1 MSNKKQTPV
10 SWLVEQV
17 KSKEFTNDMYSWHKE
32 EVFRKAL
39 EMEFKKQQKYDE
51 MLAMLEECLSIV
63 GDVPLGVEMTEWHKK
78 AQQLIK
84 EAKKL

>member
-1 MSNKKQTPV
+1 MSNKKETPV

-32 EVFRKAL
+32 EVFKKAL

-51 MLAMLEECLSIV
+51 MLAMLEELV
-63 GDVPLGVEMTEWHKK
+63 TLHQLGLRHEIGQYDEIK
-78 AQQLIK
+78 QLIK
-84 EAKKL
+84 EAKEL